1 MLSCKSWSNDW
12 DMYLLKT
19 ERWLNLE
26 SNFSLPLINWLAQQ
40 SQMVDFKEDEVWALC
55 ISNPF
60 NKGQNFSQKIE
71 GKEW

>member
-26 SNFSLPLINWLAQQ
+26 SNFSMPLINWLAQQ

-60 NKGQNFSQKIE
+60 NIGQNFSQKIE
-71 GKEW
+71 GKE